1 MCPWVP
7 SGCVQPRGAGALRS
21 GCGNPG
27 VLPALGWSGVVVII
41 QGVVWGRS
49 PCQADRWVPTRSPAP
64 GAQRP
69 AGTGAAEPGPCPLT
83 APSAPRPPGAPGT
96 CPSLLHGH
104 HRHHARLPHPRR
116 PAHPWVQ
123 HPAAPSMLSDVQW
136 TALPAL
142 LPPAPGECG
151 DNLGTVGTLGA
162 QTHRIDAG
170 GVWGLLE
177 APGRGQKFVP
187 ALGLSHVSLPALQL
201 IQACAMQQ
209 LPVSYQTFPPLI
221 SSDHYILHPPPP
233 PVPPHQPPH
242 MAPLGQFVPLQAQHP
257 RMVSRGRG
265 WGGVPRQGL
274 LWGLLPAPPAGVSWE
289 G

>member
-1 MCPWVP
+1 M
-7 SGCVQPRGAGALRS
+7 
-21 GCGNPG
+21 
-27 VLPALGWSGVVVII
+27 GWSRVVVII

-142 LPPAPGECG
+142 LPPAPGECR
-151 DNLGTVGTLGA
+151 DNLGTAGALGA
-162 QTHRIDAG
+162 QTHRINAG
-170 GVWGLLE
+170 GAGA
-177 APGRGQKFVP
+177 APGPGEGAEVCARAGFEPRFSPRPAADPGMRHATAPRLLPDVP
-187 ALGLSHVSLPALQL
+187 PPHLQR
-201 IQACAMQQ
+201 
-209 LPVSYQTFPPLI
+209 P
-221 SSDHYILHPPPP
+221 LHPAPAPAASAPPP
-233 PVPPHQPPH
+233 AAPHG
-242 MAPLGQFVPLQAQHP
+242 APGAVRTSPSPAPAHGE
-257 RMVSRGRG
+257 SG
-265 WGGVPRQGL
+265 QGL
-274 LWGLLPAPPAGVSWE
+274 GGGPETGAAVGSPPCTPRGCE
-289 G
+289 LGGMKFDG

>member
-1 MCPWVP
+1 MSPAPTLSPAHRHECCTRPLTRPTRTHSWWICTTRWVLPPCRGRPRAQSVAPGWWPGGLRCVPGSPLLLLCPPGVEIPGSCQHW
-7 SGCVQPRGAGALRS
+7 GG
-21 GCGNPG
+21 PG
-27 VLPALGWSGVVVII
+27 VLSLLPHIM

-151 DNLGTVGTLGA
+151 D
-162 QTHRIDAG
+162 I
-170 GVWGLLE
+170 WGR
-177 APGRGQKFVP
+177 RGPRVP
-187 ALGLSHVSLPALQL
+187 KPIG
-201 IQACAMQQ
+201 
-209 LPVSYQTFPPLI
+209 
-221 SSDHYILHPPPP
+221 
-233 PVPPHQPPH
+233 
-242 MAPLGQFVPLQAQHP
+242 
-257 RMVSRGRG
+257 
-265 WGGVPRQGL
+265 
-274 LWGLLPAPPAGVSWE
+274 
-289 G
+289 